1 MNDTYKNF
9 LQKNPL
15 AHKDFKFINTIYF
28 SSLDMLMQWD
38 KELIR
43 HALGKAQLVC
53 QCLESLL
60 KLADKLDGKGE

>member
-1 MNDTYKNF
+1 MTFIHND
-9 LQKNPL
+9 PL
-15 AHKDFKFINTIYF
+15 AHKDFEFINVIYF
-28 SSLDMLMQWD
+28 ASLDMLMQLD
-38 KELIR
+38 KDLIR

>member
-1 MNDTYKNF
+1 MTFIHND
-9 LQKNPL
+9 PL

-28 SSLDMLMQWD
+28 ASLDTLMQLD
-38 KELIR
+38 KDLIR

-53 QCLESLL
+53 QCLEGLL